1 MSVGFIVIDINF
13 QVKLFEA
20 VLPWKHENKELKTR
34 VRSLGEELH
43 KCCTELQNCKD
54 VRVSLS
60 LSLLP
65 VMLPVLDL
73 VSINQI
79 VSF

>member
-1 MSVGFIVIDINF
+1 MYVFEFILEYISL

-20 VLPWKHENKELKTR
+20 VLPWKQENGELKTR

-54 VRVSLS
+54 VR
-60 LSLLP
+60 
-65 VMLPVLDL
+65 
-73 VSINQI
+73 
-79 VSF
+79 SFVHCSTYKMPGNNSV

>member
-1 MSVGFIVIDINF
+1 MSVGFIVIDITF

-54 VRVSLS
+54 VRGFITSSLARDVAR
-60 LSLLP
+60 P
-65 VMLPVLDL
+65 CVYKTKF
-73 VSINQI
+73 
-79 VSF
+79 SF